1 MIAKIKSGKGFGGL
15 VNYANDIKDKN
26 TKIQRYY
33 MLME

>member
-15 VNYANDIKDKN
+15 VNYANDIKDK
-26 TKIQRYY
+26 IQRYY